1 MRRIFCIKI
10 LILCAA
16 CVSWPSDCLG
26 QVPGSVFHSIRNG
39 DVVDGAVEEVSSEM
53 ICDSVSVPSSPG
65 VRVCLPL
72 DGVRM
77 TSPFG
82 MRTDPIDGKSLRRHS
97 GVDLQARFQP
107 VFAMMDGVVLEVG
120 SSRDGGMYVTL
131 LHDGFSCSY
140 LHLSRVLVHK
150 GDWVCAGLQVA
161 VSGNSGRRSTGP
173 HLHVSCRW
181 CLPGSGLDG
190 KFFDPWKLIV
200 MIREVSEGS

>member
-1 MRRIFCIKI
+1 MRRISCIKI

-16 CVSWPSDCLG
+16 CVSWPSACLG
-26 QVPGSVFHSIRNG
+26 QVHSSVFHSIRNG

-53 ICDSVSVPSSPG
+53 MCDSVSVPSSPG

-72 DGVRM
+72 GGVRM

-82 MRTDPIDGKSLRRHS
+82 MRTDPMDGKSLRRHS

-107 VFAMMDGVVLEVG
+107 VAAMMDGVVLEVG

-131 LHDGFSCSY
+131 LHGNFSCSY

-150 GDWVCAGLQVA
+150 GDWVHAGQQVA

-181 CLPGSGLDG
+181 CLPGSRLDG
-190 KFFDPWKLIV
+190 KYFDPWKLIV
-200 MIREVSEGS
+200 MIQEVSDGS

>member
-1 MRRIFCIKI
+1 MRRILGIKI

-16 CVSWPSDCLG
+16 CVSWPSDCMG
-26 QVPGSVFHSIRNG
+26 QARGSVFHSIRNG

-65 VRVCLPL
+65 VHACLPL
-72 DGVRM
+72 DVIRV

-82 MRTDPIDGKSLRRHS
+82 MRVDPISKKSRQYHS
-97 GVDLQARFQP
+97 GVDLQARYQP
-107 VFAMMDGVVLEVG
+107 VAAMLDGVVQEVG
-120 SSRDGGMYVTL
+120 YSPGGGVYVTL
-131 LHDGFSCSY
+131 QHGDFSCSY
-140 LHLSRVLVHK
+140 LHLSRVLVGK
-150 GDWVCAGLQVA
+150 GDSVSAGQLVA

-181 CLPGSGLDG
+181 CLPGSRLDG

-200 MIREVSEGS
+200 MIRVVSEGS

>member
-1 MRRIFCIKI
+1 M
-10 LILCAA
+10 ILCAA
-16 CVSWPSDCLG
+16 CVSWLSDCLG
-26 QVPGSVFHSIRNG
+26 QVRGSVFHSIRNG

-53 ICDSVSVPSSPG
+53 MCDSVSVPSSPG
-65 VRVCLPL
+65 VRACLPL
-72 DGVRM
+72 DVVRM

-82 MRTDPIDGKSLRRHS
+82 MRTDPMDGKTLRRHS

-107 VFAMMDGVVLEVG
+107 VAAMMDGVVLEVD
-120 SSRDGGMYVTL
+120 SSRDGGLYVTL

-150 GDWVCAGLQVA
+150 GDWVRAGQQVA

-181 CLPGSGLDG
+181 CLPGSRLDG

-200 MIREVSEGS
+200 MIQEVSDGS